1 MKSMAIIIRDDSY
14 DKLLTPLAFAYL
26 EASGGTQVDMLF
38 VNWSVLAL
46 TEKGAKEIKIN
57 GPHADQE
64 AWVRSQTEAAG
75 LPSDINTILKALK
88 ETGCVNMYACSLAAK
103 IFGVDEANLIPE
115 AEEIVDA
122 SWFLHE
128 KAVKADHYQYF

>member
-1 MKSMAIIIRDDSY
+1 MAIIIRDDSY

-26 EASGGTQVDMLF
+26 EASEGTQVDMPF

-46 TEKGAKEIKIN
+46 TEKGAGGIRIN

-75 LPSDINTILKALK
+75 MPSDIYEILKALK
-88 ETGCVNMYACSLAAK
+88 GTGTVNLYACSLASK
-103 IFGVDEANLIPE
+103 IFGVDDKNMIPE
-115 AEEIVDA
+115 AEEIIGA

-128 KAVKADHYQYF
+128 KALKADHYQYF